1 MKPSLPSFPHLQLAP
16 LYLCKLSSILS
27 EQAFLVHLQ
36 SFTQSK
42 EKRIMLL
49 VSQLSDAQGREG
61 SQLVRD
67 SLVLMYIIS
76 LFSGDQHAGDLQ
88 TDGQPH

>member
-1 MKPSLPSFPHLQLAP
+1 MEIVMKPSLPSSPHLQLAP

-49 VSQLSDAQGREG
+49 VS
-61 SQLVRD
+61 
-67 SLVLMYIIS
+67 
-76 LFSGDQHAGDLQ
+76 
-88 TDGQPH
+88 

>member
-1 MKPSLPSFPHLQLAP
+1 MKIAMKPSLPSFPHLQLAP

-49 VSQLSDAQGREG
+49 VS
-61 SQLVRD
+61 
-67 SLVLMYIIS
+67 
-76 LFSGDQHAGDLQ
+76 
-88 TDGQPH
+88 